1 MWGIVYLCL
10 RLTRAS
16 CIDRLIT
23 PHFLFC
29 CLTNCYW
36 SCDGEIDFT
45 YYDEISFII
54 YAIRFLRRSI
64 LRRNNTLIR
73 APYWRKNVSL
83 QLLRHNLCFS
93 RHKKAFLLCPETEIR
108 QILIKRTEAIWRS
121 FCFVYIRTAYA
132 VSICQNGVRVLFLL
146 VHTRKAFGD
155 ASVSM
160 NWQTSLTP
168 FLYPID

>member
-1 MWGIVYLCL
+1 M
-10 RLTRAS
+10 
-16 CIDRLIT
+16 
-23 PHFLFC
+23 
-29 CLTNCYW
+29 
-36 SCDGEIDFT
+36 SCDCEINFT
-45 YYDEISFII
+45 YYDEIRFII

-121 FCFVYIRTAYA
+121 FCFVYIRAAYA
-132 VSICQNGVRVLFLL
+132 VSIFKMAWEYCFFSFILDQ
-146 VHTRKAFGD
+146 AFGD

-168 FLYPID
+168 FLYSID